1 MTAPPAP
8 PPVPNA
14 VAADAPPDDRL
25 ARYAS
30 PLGERYASDAMLR
43 LWSSRERH
51 GLWRRLWLALAEAER
66 DLGVPIPD
74 EAIAQMRA
82 GLDAIDFAAAARYEQ
97 RFRHD
102 VMAHVH
108 AFADVAPAAR
118 PYIHYGA
125 TSCYVTDNGDLILMR
140 RAMALLRDKAVAVLA
155 ALADFARR
163 WRDEPALGYTHLQPA
178 QLVTVGKRA
187 ALWMQDLVLDVADL
201 EHRIAT
207 LPFRGVKGTTGT
219 QASFL
224 ALFDGDH
231 EKVRA
236 LDRMVCEKMGFAAS
250 IPVSGQ
256 TYTRKVDAQVLS
268 AVSGVAASA
277 AKFASD
283 LRMLQAFGEVEEP
296 FGRDQIGSSAMAY
309 KRNPM
314 RSERINAL
322 ARFVL
327 SLEPNANQTH
337 SVQYF
342 ERTLDDSANRRLA
355 IPEAFLAADA
365 ILALYANVA
374 AGLEVHPA
382 RIRRRVRD
390 ELPFMATEEILVRA
404 VRAGGDRQAVHEV
417 IRRHSVEAAR
427 ALKDGERERNDLLER
442 LVDDDE
448 LRALGLSLDD
458 LRAAVDPR
466 RFVGRA
472 PEQVDEFL
480 AEVVEPLLARHGA
493 AAGADAGEVRV

>member
-1 MTAPPAP
+1 MSEH
-8 PPVPNA
+8 A
-14 VAADAPPDDRL
+14 VYRSPL
-25 ARYAS
+25 GARYAS
-30 PLGERYASDAMLR
+30 PAMLR
-43 LWSSRERH
+43 LWSAQERH
-51 GLWRRLWLALAEAER
+51 ALWRRLWLALAEAQQE
-66 DLGVPIPD
+66 LGVPMPAGALD
-74 EAIAQMRA
+74 EMRA
-82 GLDAIDFAAAARYEQ
+82 HLDDIDFGAVAAYEA

-108 AFADVAPAAR
+108 AFADRAPAAR
-118 PYIHYGA
+118 PVIHLGA

-140 RAMALLRDKAVAVLA
+140 RGMELLRQKVLGVVRALA
-155 ALADFARR
+155 AFARR

-187 ALWMQDLVLDVADL
+187 TLWMQDLAMDAAEL
-201 EHRIAT
+201 ERRIAS
-207 LPFRGVKGTTGT
+207 LPALGVKGTTGT

-231 EKVRA
+231 EKVRR
-236 LDRMVCEKMGFAAS
+236 LDQLVVEKMRFPAAV
-250 IPVSGQ
+250 PVSGQ
-256 TYTRKVDAQVLS
+256 TYSRKLDAQVLG

-283 LRMLQAFGEVEEP
+283 LRVLQSFGEIEEP
-296 FGRDQIGSSAMAY
+296 FGTEQIGSSAMAY

-327 SLEPNANQTH
+327 SLEPNANATH
-337 SVQYF
+337 AVQYF
-342 ERTLDDSANRRLA
+342 ERTLDDSANRRLVL
-355 IPEAFLAADA
+355 PEAFLAADA
-365 ILALYANVA
+365 ILVLYANVA

-417 IRRHSVEAAR
+417 IRRHSVAAAR
-427 ALKDGERERNDLLER
+427 ALKDGESERNDLLAR
-442 LVDDDE
+442 LAGDAE
-448 LRALGLSLDD
+448 FAALGLTVDD

-480 AEVVEPLLARHGA
+480 ADVVDPLLAA
-493 AAGADAGEVRV
+493 AEPAPEVLDEVRV